1 MATWL
6 LKTEPSEYSWDDL
19 ERERRTVWDGVTSA
33 LALRHMRQVRKG
45 DEAIVY
51 HTGDERAAVGIA
63 RIASDPYPDPKRG
76 NAAIVV
82 FEIEPLRRLPSPV
95 SLAEVKSDPAFAGFE
110 LVRLPRLSVMPVP
123 PPLWERLLAIAAGKR

>member
-19 ERERRTVWDGVTSA
+19 ERDRRTVWDGVTNP
-33 LALRHMRQVRKG
+33 LALRYMRQVRKG

-63 RIASDPYPDPKRG
+63 RVASDPSPDPRRG
-76 NAAIVV
+76 VGAVVV
-82 FEIEPLRRLPSPV
+82 FEITPLRRLPSPV
-95 SLAEVKSDPAFAGFE
+95 SLAEVKADPAFAGFE
-110 LVRLPRLSVMPVP
+110 LVRIPRLSVMPVP
-123 PPLWERLLAIAAGKR
+123 SPFLQRLLAIAGRHR